1 MIRPMPRLRD
11 IAWMLLVSLVA
22 ASAVRA
28 DESLPTFEDA
38 RRLLAQAEAAAGT
51 ADPRL
56 AAIARMNA
64 ESARKLMEARAVY
77 DQATDDAHVLA
88 TKTAALARI
97 KESDEQRVRLVGS
110 GSGPVTEVLMRHREH
125 LPALGTERRE
135 LESLRGRAASTEI
148 ARLDAEEALASLEQ
162 GQSVAADLVRAYPEG
177 AADADAL
184 APLLK
189 LRADRYVRPLVDA
202 LGACSRVLAA
212 DEATRTEYT
221 AMLASYR
228 EFVDAHLVWL
238 PSMPAAGAEDARGAS
253 AFVAWIGSRAFWSGI
268 SSDLVDSVRFRPFRW
283 FGGGLLVAALFFLR
297 RKVSRLL
304 GGADG
309 QSTSGLAATSRS
321 VLETAVIASPVP
333 AALAI
338 VGTLVEQTPTAST
351 AEPFAAAMLGVSGL
365 AFLTSFVA
373 ALSVS
378 GGAAERQLRWSAAA
392 TASLRHAALVIG
404 NIALPALFLALAAL
418 WSDGADG
425 SDAVARWAIVVAL
438 AVLTIVTA
446 HIFRPSHGVLSG
458 IIARNPS
465 GWISILRPVWYPAMV
480 ALPAMLAIGA
490 VAGYVI
496 TATTVIDNIG
506 RSYWVILLLAI
517 GVSALEGLGDH
528 AMDHF
533 DLAGDLEAKE
543 QIRFEQQVRNFGRL
557 LLAIILVLGFAWAWQ
572 DLIPALSVINGIT
585 VWTVA
590 GVNGGPAV
598 AVSIRDML
606 LFLATIVITVAVLR
620 DLPGIVNIAV
630 LRRFPIERSARYAL
644 VAVGRYVLVI
654 IGLVLA
660 LACLRIRW
668 NDVQWL
674 AAAVTVGLGFGLQ
687 EIFANFVSGLI
698 LLAERPVRIGDLVT
712 IDGISGRISRIATR
726 ATTVVDFDNKDVII
740 PNKQLITG
748 RITNWTLQE
757 PSIRVMLRVAVPADA
772 DLTGAVT
779 ALREAAAG
787 SLGVLASPGPEVLLV
802 SFTGGTAEIDVSVY
816 VARPSD
822 MQPARHDLVL
832 RAQRIL
838 TERGI
843 EIAFP
848 QLEVHMRGPAAAR
861 QGT

>member
-1 MIRPMPRLRD
+1 M
-11 IAWMLLVSLVA
+11 
-22 ASAVRA
+22 
-28 DESLPTFEDA
+28 PTFEDA

-125 LPALGTERRE
+125 LPALGNERRE

-162 GQSVAADLVRAYPEG
+162 GQSVAADLVRVYPEG
-177 AADADAL
+177 SADADAL

-253 AFVAWIGSRAFWSGI
+253 AFVAWIGSRAFWSGV

-321 VLETAVIASPVP
+321 VLETVVIASPVP

-351 AEPFAAAMLGVSGL
+351 AEPFAAAMRGVSGL

-465 GWISILRPVWYPAMV
+465 GWISILRPLWYPAMV
-480 ALPAMLAIGA
+480 ALPAVLAIGA

-496 TATTVIDNIG
+496 TATTVIDNVG

-543 QIRFEQQVRNFGRL
+543 QARFEQQVRNFGRL

-572 DLIPALSVINGIT
+572 DLVPALSVINGIT

-606 LFLATIVITVAVLR
+606 LFLATIVITVAVVR

-772 DLTGAVT
+772 DLPGAVT

-816 VARPSD
+816 VARPGD

>member
-1 MIRPMPRLRD
+1 MIRPMPRLRE

-51 ADPRL
+51 DDPRL

-77 DQATDDAHVLA
+77 DQATDDAHVLG

-110 GSGPVTEVLMRHREH
+110 GSGRVTEVLMRHREH

-177 AADADAL
+177 SADADAL

-202 LGACSRVLAA
+202 LGACSRVLSE
-212 DEATRTEYT
+212 DEATRTQYT

-253 AFVAWIGSRAFWSGI
+253 AFVAWIGSHAFWSGI

-283 FGGGLLVAALFFLR
+283 FGGGLLVVALLFLR

-304 GGADG
+304 GGAGG
-309 QSTSGLAATSRS
+309 QPTSGLAATLRS
-321 VLETAVIASPVP
+321 VLETAVIASPIP

-351 AEPFAAAMLGVSGL
+351 AEPFAAAMRGVSGL
-365 AFLTSFVA
+365 AYLTSFVA
-373 ALSVS
+373 ALSVP

-418 WSDGADG
+418 WSDGTDG
-425 SDAVARWAIVVAL
+425 SDAVARWSIVAAL

-446 HIFRPSHGVLSG
+446 HVFRPSHGVLSG

-465 GWISILRPVWYPAMV
+465 GWISILRPLWYPAMV

-506 RSYWVILLLAI
+506 RSYWVILLLSI
-517 GVSALEGLGDH
+517 GVSALEGLGDD

-572 DLIPALSVINGIT
+572 DLVPALSVINGIT

-606 LFLATIVITVAVLR
+606 LFLATIVITIAVVR

-712 IDGISGRISRIATR
+712 IDGISGRVSRIATR

-772 DLTGAVT
+772 DLPGAVT

-802 SFTGGTAEIDVSVY
+802 SFTGGTAEIDVSIY
-816 VARPSD
+816 VARPSE

-848 QLEVHMRGPAAAR
+848 QLEVHMRGPAATR
-861 QGT
+861 QGA

>member
-1 MIRPMPRLRD
+1 
-11 IAWMLLVSLVA
+11 MLLVSLVA

-177 AADADAL
+177 SADADAL

-438 AVLTIVTA
+438 AVLTMVTA

-606 LFLATIVITVAVLR
+606 LFLATIVITVAVVR

-712 IDGISGRISRIATR
+712 IDGISGRVSRIATR

-772 DLTGAVT
+772 DLPGAVT

-816 VARPSD
+816 VARPGD

-848 QLEVHMRGPAAAR
+848 QLEVHMRGPVAAR

>member
-1 MIRPMPRLRD
+1 MIRAMPTLGN
-11 IAWMLLVSLVA
+11 IARMLLLSLVA
-22 ASAVRA
+22 ATAARA
-28 DESLPTFEDA
+28 GDSVPTFEDA
-38 RRLLAQAEAAAGT
+38 RRLLAQAESAAAA
-51 ADPRL
+51 ADPRV

-64 ESARKLMEARAVY
+64 ESARKLMEARSVY
-77 DQATDDAHVLA
+77 DQASDDANALT
-88 TKTAALARI
+88 TKRAALVRI

-125 LPALGTERRE
+125 LPALGSERRE

-162 GQSVAADLVRAYPEG
+162 GQSAAADIVRAYPEG
-177 AADADAL
+177 SADVDAL

-189 LRADRYVRPLVDA
+189 LRADRYVRPLAEA
-202 LGACSRVLAA
+202 LGACSRVLAD
-212 DEATRTEYT
+212 DEAARTEYT
-221 AMLASYR
+221 AMLAAYR

-253 AFVAWIGSRAFWSGI
+253 AFVAWIGSRAFWAGM

-283 FGGGLLVAALFFLR
+283 FGGALLVVALLFLR
-297 RKVSRLL
+297 GRVSRLL
-304 GGADG
+304 GGEAG
-309 QSTSGLAATSRS
+309 QGGSGPAATLRA
-321 VLETAVIASPVP
+321 VLETAVIASPLP

-338 VGTLVEQTPTAST
+338 FGTLVEQTPTAST
-351 AEPFAAAMLGVSGL
+351 AEPFAASLRAVSGL

-378 GGAAERQLRWSAAA
+378 GGAAERRLGWSASA
-392 TASLRHAALVIG
+392 TASLRRAALVIG
-404 NIALPALFLALAAL
+404 NIALPALFVALAAL

-425 SDAVARWAIVVAL
+425 SDAVARWAVVVAL
-438 AVLTIVTA
+438 VVLTLVTA

-458 IIARNPS
+458 MISRHPS
-465 GWISILRPVWYPAMV
+465 GWISILRPLWYPAMV
-480 ALPAMLAIGA
+480 ALPAMLAAGA
-490 VAGYVI
+490 LAGYVI

-506 RSYWVILLLAI
+506 RSYWVILLLSI
-517 GVSALEGLGDH
+517 GVSALEALGDH

-543 QIRFEQQVRNFGRL
+543 QARFEQQVRNFGRL
-557 LLAIILVLGFAWAWQ
+557 LLAIVLVFGFAWAWQ
-572 DLIPALSVINGIT
+572 DLVPALSVINGIT

-590 GVNGGPAV
+590 GANGGPAV
-598 AVSIRDML
+598 AVTIRDAL
-606 LFLATIVITVAVLR
+606 LFIATIVITISVVR

-644 VAVGRYVLVI
+644 VALGRYVLVVV
-654 IGLVLA
+654 GLVLA

-712 IDGISGRISRIATR
+712 IDGISGRVSRIATR

-772 DLTGAVT
+772 DLPGAVT

-802 SFTGGTAEIDVSVY
+802 SFAGGTAEIDVSIY
-816 VARPSD
+816 VARPGD

-848 QLEVHMRGPAAAR
+848 QLEVHMRGAAAAR
-861 QGT
+861 QGA

>member
-1 MIRPMPRLRD
+1 MIRSMPRLRE
-11 IAWMLLVSLVA
+11 IAWLLLVLLVA
-22 ASAVRA
+22 ATAARGGDTV
-28 DESLPTFEDA
+28 PTFEDA
-38 RRLLAQAEAAAGT
+38 RRLLAQAEAASTA
-51 ADPRL
+51 ADPRI

-64 ESARKLMEARAVY
+64 ESARKLMDARSVY
-77 DQATDDAHVLA
+77 DQATDDANSLA
-88 TKTAALARI
+88 TKTTELARI
-97 KESDEQRVRLVGS
+97 KQSDEQRVRLVGS

-148 ARLDAEEALASLEQ
+148 ARLDAEEALASLES
-162 GQSVAADLVRAYPEG
+162 GQSAAKDLVEAYPDG
-177 AADADAL
+177 TADADAL

-189 LRADRYVRPLVDA
+189 LRAERYVRPLAEA
-202 LGACSRVLAA
+202 LAACSRVLLQ
-212 DEATRTEYT
+212 DEAARTEYT
-221 AMLASYR
+221 AMLGAYR
-228 EFVDAHLVWL
+228 EFVDAQLVWL
-238 PSMPAAGAEDARGAS
+238 PSMPASGADDARGAT
-253 AFVAWIGSRAFWSGI
+253 AFVAWIGSRAFWSGVT
-268 SSDLVDSVRFRPFRW
+268 SDVVDSVRFRPFRW
-283 FGGGLLVAALFFLR
+283 FGGAVLVAALVFLR
-297 RKVSRLL
+297 GRVSRLL
-304 GGADG
+304 GAEGG
-309 QSTSGLAATSRS
+309 QAAFGPAATLRS
-321 VLETAVIASPVP
+321 IAETAVIASPVP

-338 VGTLVEQTPTAST
+338 FGTLIEQTPTAST
-351 AEPFAAAMLGVSGL
+351 AEPFAAAMQSIAGL
-365 AFLTSFVA
+365 AYLTAFVA
-373 ALSVS
+373 ALSVA
-378 GGAAERQLRWSAAA
+378 GGTAERRLRWSAGA
-392 TASLRHAALVIG
+392 TASLRRAALVIG
-404 NIALPALFLALAAL
+404 NVALPALFVALAAL
-418 WSDGADG
+418 RSDGADG
-425 SDAVARWAIVVAL
+425 SDAVARWAVVLAL
-438 AVLTIVTA
+438 VVLTGVTA
-446 HIFRPSHGVLSG
+446 RIFRPTHGVLSG

-465 GWISILRPVWYPAMV
+465 GWISILRPLWYPAMV

-506 RSYWVILLLAI
+506 RSYWVILLLSM

-533 DLAGDLEAKE
+533 DLAGDLESKE
-543 QIRFEQQVRNFGRL
+543 QVRFEQQVRDFGRL
-557 LLAIILVLGFAWAWQ
+557 LLAIVLVGGFAWAWQ
-572 DLIPALSVINGIT
+572 DLVPALSVINGIT

-590 GVNGGPAV
+590 GANGGPAV
-598 AVSIRDML
+598 AVSIRDLL
-606 LFLATIVITVAVLR
+606 LFLGTIVITVSVVR

-644 VAVGRYVLVI
+644 VALGRYILVV

-698 LLAERPVRIGDLVT
+698 LLAERPVRVGDLVT
-712 IDGISGRISRIATR
+712 IDGISGRVSRIATR

-772 DLTGAVT
+772 DLPGAVA

-787 SLGVLASPGPEVLLV
+787 ALGVLASPGPEVLLV
-802 SFTGGTAEIDVSVY
+802 SFAGGTAEIDVSIY
-816 VARPSD
+816 VARPAD

-838 TERGI
+838 SERGI

-848 QLEVHMRGPAAAR
+848 QLEVHTRGPAAAR